1 MQTTLDAVLTKKYL
15 VGALVA
21 CAAVILASNFI
32 SQDTAILV
40 GNLTY
45 IPVSGTLLILSFL
58 ILARFGTTGH
68 HGVAW
73 FSFAAYAISLFT
85 AEMLWM
91 VQELY
96 FQIDPFPSAA
106 DIFYLISYP
115 FLLMFYISYFQPV
128 KNAIT
133 KKMIVASVVFSV
145 GILIPSLY
153 LALGPSTGA
162 ELFDVVLGSIYPI
175 FDAMVLIPALIGV
188 SLFFKGRVNLMW
200 ALFCLGTISVFIAD
214 SAFLFAQNED
224 SYYTGNPMEIL
235 YYWNYVLLSF
245 GVASHLVLFQ
255 KSRADRLE
263 DLR

>member
-1 MQTTLDAVLTKKYL
+1 
-15 VGALVA
+15 
-21 CAAVILASNFI
+21 
-32 SQDTAILV
+32 
-40 GNLTY
+40 
-45 IPVSGTLLILSFL
+45 
-58 ILARFGTTGH
+58 
-68 HGVAW
+68 
-73 FSFAAYAISLFT
+73 
-85 AEMLWM
+85 
-91 VQELY
+91 
-96 FQIDPFPSAA
+96 
-106 DIFYLISYP
+106 
-115 FLLMFYISYFQPV
+115 
-128 KNAIT
+128 
-133 KKMIVASVVFSV
+133 MIVASVVFSV

-200 ALFCLGTISVFIAD
+200 ALFCLGTISIFIAD

>member
-1 MQTTLDAVLTKKYL
+1 MQTTLDAVLTKKYM

-21 CAAVILASNFI
+21 CAAVILVSNFI

-45 IPVSGTLLILSFL
+45 IPAAGSLLVLSLLILV
-58 ILARFGTTGH
+58 RFGTMGH

-73 FSFAAYAISLFT
+73 FSFAAYAISLFI
-85 AEMLWM
+85 AEMLWIL
-91 VQELY
+91 QELY

-106 DIFYLISYP
+106 DIFYLIGYP
-115 FLLMFYISYFQPV
+115 FLLMFYVSYFQPV
-128 KNAIT
+128 KSAIT
-133 KKMIVASVVFSV
+133 KKLVAASLAFSV

-153 LALGPSTGA
+153 LALGPSPDG
-162 ELFDVVLGSIYPI
+162 EMFDMILGSIYPI
-175 FDAMVLIPALIGV
+175 FDVMVLIPALIGV
-188 SLFFKGRVNLMW
+188 SLFFKGQVNLLW
-200 ALFCLGTISVFIAD
+200 TLFCLGTISVFIAD

-224 SYYTGNPMEIL
+224 SYYTGNPMEIP

-245 GVASHLVLFQ
+245 GVGSHLALFQ
-255 KSRADRLE
+255 KSKTGKLE

>member
-15 VGALVA
+15 VGALA
-21 CAAVILASNFI
+21 AGAAVILISNFI

-45 IPVSGTLLILSFL
+45 IPTAGTLLVLSLL

-73 FSFAAYAISLFT
+73 FSFAAYAISLFI
-85 AEMLWM
+85 AEMLWV

-96 FQIDPFPSAA
+96 LQIDPFPSAA

-115 FLLMFYISYFQPV
+115 FLLMFYVSYLQPV
-128 KNAIT
+128 KSAIT
-133 KKMIVASVVFSV
+133 KKTIAASLVFSV

-153 LALGPSTGA
+153 LALGPSTDA
-162 ELFDVVLGSIYPI
+162 DLFDIILGTIYPV

-188 SLFFKGRVNLMW
+188 SLFFKGRVNLLW
-200 ALFCLGTISVFIAD
+200 TLFCLGTISTFVAD

-224 SYYTGNPMEIL
+224 SYYTGNPMEIP

-245 GVASHLVLFQ
+245 GVGSHLVLFQ
-255 KSRADRLE
+255 KSKTGELE